1 MENKSHAIAAGI
13 FVVVVT
19 ALLAGMAVWLT
30 RDTALRLT
38 YELSTRD
45 AVTGLQPQAGVRY
58 KGVSVGKV
66 SFIGLDPASPGQV
79 LVRIAVDAQAPIT
92 HSTFATLGFQ
102 GVTGLAF
109 VQLDDSGESSQPLVA
124 TGDQL
129 PRIPLRAGLMSR
141 LTEQGTN
148 LVGQLDQ
155 ASQRINQL
163 LAPDNQKSLMG
174 AIGNMGQAAAQLS
187 QLTQRADQV
196 LLAPT
201 QDGRP
206 GLPTLMLQAGDTFK
220 SMQTASERLGA
231 SADAVKTSAAE
242 FKRLSA
248 RMNEVGG
255 TLDKISQ
262 GVDAMVP
269 SMNRTADQ
277 AVRTVRQVGRAVDA
291 VNDNPQSL
299 LLGRGAAL
307 PGPGEAGFVAP
318 PRGE

>member
-92 HSTFATLGFQ
+92 RSTFATLGFQ

-129 PRIPLRAGLMSR
+129 PRIPLRAGLMNR

-299 LLGRGAAL
+299 LLGKGAAL

-318 PRGE
+318 PAR

>member
-1 MENKSHAIAAGI
+1 
-13 FVVVVT
+13 
-19 ALLAGMAVWLT
+19 
-30 RDTALRLT
+30 
-38 YELSTRD
+38 
-45 AVTGLQPQAGVRY
+45 
-58 KGVSVGKV
+58 
-66 SFIGLDPASPGQV
+66 
-79 LVRIAVDAQAPIT
+79 
-92 HSTFATLGFQ
+92 
-102 GVTGLAF
+102 